1 MTGRLFRFTPHG
13 GKPNHYTDSFRSA
26 LAQLP
31 HASHNRELGDL
42 SVGEHIEV
50 FSHER
55 TPGAIMLTAVGV
67 WERVA

>member
-31 HASHNRELGDL
+31 EDMAKSDLEELGVGDTLTL
-42 SVGEHIEV
+42 SGD
-50 FSHER
+50 
-55 TPGAIMLTAVGV
+55 T
-67 WERVA
+67 WERIA

>member
-1 MTGRLFRFTPHG
+1 MTGRLFRFTPLG

-31 HASHNRELGDL
+31 HVSQHKELGAL
-42 SVGEHIEV
+42 GVGEHIEV

-55 TPGAIMLTAVGV
+55 TPGVMLLTTVGT

>member
-26 LAQLP
+26 SGGNPSLAEALWGLQCI
-31 HASHNRELGDL
+31 GD
-42 SVGEHIEV
+42 SFTDVCGNK
-50 FSHER
+50 
-55 TPGAIMLTAVGV
+55 

>member
-26 LAQLP
+26 TAAMELHARLAFELLEVGDTWQLTD
-31 HASHNRELGDL
+31 G
-42 SVGEHIEV
+42 
-50 FSHER
+50 
-55 TPGAIMLTAVGV
+55 T

>member
-26 LAQLP
+26 LAQMEDPAPAEYLQRLAIG
-31 HASHNRELGDL
+31 AS
-42 SVGEHIEV
+42 
-50 FSHER
+50 
-55 TPGAIMLTAVGV
+55 LTTTEGT

>member
-26 LAQLP
+26 SAKLDDSAPAEYLARL
-31 HASHNRELGDL
+31 
-42 SVGEHIEV
+42 
-50 FSHER
+50 
-55 TPGAIMLTAVGV
+55 AVGSSLTTTEGT